1 VAAQR
6 CSSCVTLAAHLL
18 PAAFDAFCASWG
30 EMSPAEA
37 ISAANKRDLCCFG
50 RVLPLTEETMSM
62 TPIIFVLII
71 LLFGFDST
79 GQLETGRKDSR
90 S

>member
-1 VAAQR
+1 
-6 CSSCVTLAAHLL
+6 
-18 PAAFDAFCASWG
+18 
-30 EMSPAEA
+30 MSQTEA

-50 RVLPLTEETMSM
+50 RVLPLIEETMSM

>member
-1 VAAQR
+1 M
-6 CSSCVTLAAHLL
+6 SSQSLARWVWRLRLGQLL
-18 PAAFDAFCASWG
+18 LVRRLESIVGCLPRRSRPD
-30 EMSPAEA
+30 
-37 ISAANKRDLCCFG
+37 DLF
-50 RVLPLTEETMSM
+50 PLTEETMSM

-79 GQLETGRKDSR
+79 GQLETGRKYSR